1 VRRQLQFVATT
12 VVISATSL
20 TCVSASASSLDQ
32 RPSALANLQAKA
44 DQAQPRD
51 RCYLYAELVS
61 QMTDLAGHQL
71 SSGDS
76 EQASETLKLVQR
88 YAEKIQIGV
97 GDDSKKLKN
106 AELLVR
112 RTSFRLKDILGGA
125 SLEDRETLEATLRQ
139 LNQVQSQLMTQVFK
153 K

>member
-1 VRRQLQFVATT
+1 MRRQLQFVATT

-32 RPSALANLQAKA
+32 RPSALATLQAKA
-44 DQAQPRD
+44 DQAQARD
-51 RCYLYAELVS
+51 RCFLYAELVS

-106 AELLVR
+106 AELLMR

-125 SLEDRETLEATLRQ
+125 SPEDRETLEATLRQ
-139 LNQVQSQLMTQVFK
+139 LNQVQSRLMTQVFK